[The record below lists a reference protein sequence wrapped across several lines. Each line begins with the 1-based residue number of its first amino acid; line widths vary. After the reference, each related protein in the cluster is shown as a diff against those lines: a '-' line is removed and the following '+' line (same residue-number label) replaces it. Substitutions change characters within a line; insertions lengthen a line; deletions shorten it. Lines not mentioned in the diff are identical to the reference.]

1 MKEYIIST
9 IQKTF
14 EVSEDVAEVLYQEL
28 ILCTR
33 NKNLI
38 TVFRIAEKN
47 DQKPQELD
55 QTILTV
61 LYKSQHLSPTEQ
73 LSLALAW
80 NRTDIARSEIFI
92 YGQEWPDGALEDA
105 MMQALEHDRCDF
117 VKLLLE
123 NGVSMKKFLTIPR
136 LENLYNTKQGP
147 SNTLGYI
154 LRDVRPHIPKG
165 YVYTLHDI
173 GLVIN
178 KLMGGAYRAFYTR
191 RKFRPIYAKVMN
203 KSQHLQRNSTS
214 FAKNYGNAM
223 SLLAQALPS
232 NANPCLFDFPFNELL
247 VSGIVF

>member
-1 MKEYIIST
+1 M
-9 IQKTF
+9 
-14 EVSEDVAEVLYQEL
+14 
-28 ILCTR
+28 
-33 NKNLI
+33 
-38 TVFRIAEKN
+38 
-47 DQKPQELD
+47 
-55 QTILTV
+55 TV
-61 LYKSQHLSPTEQ
+61 LFKSQHLTPTEQ

-123 NGVSMKKFLTIPR
+123 HGVSMKKFLTIPR

-165 YVYTLHDI
+165 YIYTLHDI

-178 KLMGGAYRAFYTR
+178 KLMGGAYRYECFNLIFIGFFCCTLFLSYQCKTIKLMNCFRAFYTR

-203 KSQHLQRNSTS
+203 KTQHMQHNSTS
-214 FAKNYGNAM
+214 FVRNYGNAM

-232 NANPCLFDFPFNELL
+232 GANPCLFDFPFNELL
-247 VSGIVF
+247 VSTHNSNVELYKK